1 MTKEDRYLTEILRK
15 LRAEGIT
22 AENYNFED
30 ACWALKDCVWGNKF
44 ITYLRINEMKII
56 MELSQIKELF

>member
-1 MTKEDRYLTEILRK
+1 MNP
-15 LRAEGIT
+15 
-22 AENYNFED
+22 NYNSLNSGHGNSFE
-30 ACWALKDCVWGNKF
+30 VGNKF